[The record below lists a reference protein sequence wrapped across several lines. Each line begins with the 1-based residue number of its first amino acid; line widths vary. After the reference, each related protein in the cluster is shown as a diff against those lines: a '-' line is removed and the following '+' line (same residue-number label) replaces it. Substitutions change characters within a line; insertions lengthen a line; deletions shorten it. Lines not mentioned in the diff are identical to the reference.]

1 MASFGINLDLRLNGE
16 TALNRAIRG
25 TKTLENIVKRLNDKP
40 LDLSNIGGASR
51 LDEGRLGKA
60 RKDIIAFAQELTK
73 TQKPLS
79 NTEAGIREYISAFN
93 QLAANTKSG
102 TPAFNAFVG
111 VVAKAEKEL
120 QDLAIATENAK
131 RAQLGLVSVEE
142 EAANLAK
149 KNQQAKAKVNEAKAR
164 KENERQA
171 SREAA
176 ALKRANREKEREAK
190 LAKQKKGR
198 AIGDLAASVG
208 FPLLF
213 GGGLGSVAG
222 GATGS
227 LVGSALGI
235 GFGGQILGSAIGQQ
249 FDKAAAAANTF
260 AIEAT
265 KASTSIGT
273 LVEKFGIAGTGSAAS
288 LGFAET
294 LGIGGAA
301 RAAAGGSFFGIVG
314 EEGVKSIKELG
325 RSAEDSAN
333 ALSRFGAATTAAFAP
348 LLTSLNDLTTGLFG
362 GISKPEQLKRAEE
375 QAGKSSAAIT
385 GVGAGARAEFEAARR
400 ARLAEAVETLGQDPE
415 VKAYLDLEKQIQK
428 VVKDRID
435 LAKQGANLEEG
446 RLNARRDVLAV
457 EQGNLAI
464 KGQQNKLDILEIELL
479 EGKLSPAKK
488 RELELEKS
496 LTKEAIRQSKA
507 ARENARIAAERQI
520 EKEQISSAAK
530 RIQSITNIQKAELS
544 LQKITQGRFA
554 FYEEDLDMLDTE
566 LDRKKATLELERKS
580 ALIGVT
586 ELERR
591 SAINREYDLQTD
603 LLQKQ
608 YYLNVANR
616 EQQQGAN
623 NIAKLRVQQALQL
636 QSIEAKIAAD
646 RAVRSTDPSAQLSTM
661 GAGLGFFADSAAL
674 ENEQALLFIENLDLM
689 SSKLK
694 DVQDQIEKGSQI
706 GSNIGEDGLNKLRDQ
721 EDIIKNQILLF
732 EQYQPAI
739 DAAALAQ
746 ARFNDA
752 LAFASPVVDSLFNN
766 LQQVVAGTK
775 SAKEAF
781 ADFLMTVA
789 DLLMETATQMIATYI
804 AIGIARAF
812 AGMGGGEASSSD
824 LQVMGA
830 SPTQANTIAGGGS
843 VGWST
848 DMGPNG
854 GVLNPKSFSS
864 FAQGGFVSSPT
875 NALIGEGGEP
885 EYVIPQSKMRESM
898 SRYSRGSRGGG
909 VIPSAGGSSA
919 SGDGG
924 VAVAAPIDVRYTVE
938 RINSVD
944 YVTADQFQSGMQ
956 RAASQGA
963 QRGEQNTLKRLQMSG
978 STRRRL
984 GM

>member
-1 MASFGINLDLRLNGE
+1 MSDFGINLNLNLKGE
-16 TALNRAIRG
+16 QKFQRAIR
-25 TKTLENIVKRLNDKP
+25 TVQQLEAALARAGKE
-40 LDLSNIGGASR
+40 LDLSGKLPGRGGEADKIGTTTKKLNDLATKLIRTGDSGKKTQAGIADLVSTFR
-51 LDEGRLGKA
+51 SLSSISDTTKGSFKNFVEATVLAEREVRKLARAEEDVRRAFLGMQTLEQREKQVEGRQNKL
-60 RKDIIAFAQELTK
+60 RVLR
-73 TQKPLS
+73 TQKNLKEQ
-79 NTEAGIREYISAFN
+79 EARARN
-93 QLAANTKSG
+93 
-102 TPAFNAFVG
+102 
-111 VVAKAEKEL
+111 
-120 QDLAIATENAK
+120 ENARAAK
-131 RAQLGLVSVEE
+131 R
-142 EAANLAK
+142 EADALARVDR
-149 KNQQAKAKVNEAKAR
+149 QAKQERRR
-164 KENERQA
+164 K
-171 SREAA
+171 
-176 ALKRANREKEREAK
+176 LTD
-190 LAKQKKGR
+190 
-198 AIGDLAASVG
+198 IGTGIG

-213 GGGLGSVAG
+213 GGGPGSVIGGGIG
-222 GATGS
+222 GALGGLGGS
-227 LVGSALGI
+227 VF
-235 GFGGQILGSAIGQQ
+235 FGAIGQQ
-249 FDKAAAAANTF
+249 LDKAAAAANTF

-273 LVEKFGIAGTGSAAS
+273 LVEKFGIAGTGPAAS

-301 RAAAGGSFFGIVG
+301 RAAAGGSLFGIVG

-400 ARLAEAVETLGQDPE
+400 ARLAETVETLGQDPE

-428 VVKDRID
+428 VVKDRTD
-435 LAKQGANLEEG
+435 LAKQGADFEES
-446 RLNARRDVLAV
+446 RLSIRRDVLAV
-457 EQGNLAI
+457 EQGNLTI
-464 KGQQNKLDILEIELL
+464 KGQQNKLDILEIQLQ
-479 EGKLSPAKK
+479 GDLSEAKR
-488 RELELEKS
+488 RELELEQN

-554 FYEEDLDMLDTE
+554 FYEEDLDMLGTE

-616 EQQQGAN
+616 EQQQGSY
-623 NIAKLRVQQALQL
+623 NIARLQVQQTLQL

-721 EDIIKNQILLF
+721 ENTIKNQISLF
-732 EQYQPAI
+732 KEYQPAI
-739 DAAALAQ
+739 DEAALAQ

-752 LAFASPVVDSLFNN
+752 LAFTSPVVDSLFNN

-854 GVLNPKSFSS
+854 GVLNPKSFS

-885 EYVIPQSKMRESM
+885 EYVIPASKMRESM
-898 SRYSRGSRGGG
+898 ARYSRGSRGGG
-909 VIPSAGGSSA
+909 VIPSDGGSSA

-956 RAASQGA
+956 SAAAQGA

-978 STRRRL
+978 GTRKRL
-984 GM
+984 GL